1 MPLHAR
7 SIAISTAVVCFFT
20 VSLIG
25 WASQLSPFTCCKR
38 AMITAFA
45 VYVVVALAV
54 KAINSI
60 LINAM
65 IKSQINRQQEE
76 NAGDGEY

>member
-25 WASQLSPFTCCKR
+25 WAAGLSPFTCCKR
-38 AMITAFA
+38 ALMTAFV
-45 VYVVVALAV
+45 VYVVATLAV
-54 KAINSI
+54 KAINAI

-65 IKSQINRQQEE
+65 IKSQMNRQEE

>member
-1 MPLHAR
+1 MPLHVK
-7 SIAISTAVVCFFT
+7 SIAISAAVIGFFT

-25 WASQLSPFTCCKR
+25 WAGRLSPFTCCKR
-38 AMITAFA
+38 AMTTAFA

-54 KAINSI
+54 KAINAI

-65 IKSQINRQQEE
+65 IKSQMNRQEE
-76 NAGDGEY
+76 NAGDGGY

>member
-1 MPLHAR
+1 M
-7 SIAISTAVVCFFT
+7 STAVVCFFT

-25 WASQLSPFTCCKR
+25 WASHISPFTCCKR
-38 AMITAFA
+38 AMTTAFA
-45 VYVVVALAV
+45 VYVVAALAV
-54 KAINSI
+54 KAINAI

-76 NAGDGEY
+76 NAGDGGY